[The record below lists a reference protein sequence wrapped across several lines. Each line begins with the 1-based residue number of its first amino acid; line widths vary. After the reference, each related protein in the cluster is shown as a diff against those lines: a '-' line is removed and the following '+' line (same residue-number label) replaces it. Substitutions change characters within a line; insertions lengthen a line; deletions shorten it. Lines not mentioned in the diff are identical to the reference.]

1 MTKKIEFKY
10 LHLCGMFYF
19 MLMILANVVIY
30 RMTEIDGV
38 KLSVGTLVIPFWYVA
53 GDIITE
59 VYGYKKMREII
70 WFSLICTG
78 LFSIF
83 VALLVNLPQ
92 TNILSNAQAYHEIFS
107 RMPRVFAG
115 MLIAILV
122 GTFLNSFLLSKWK
135 VLILGRFFWI
145 RSLGSSAIGQLFFT
159 FIAMVFDLF
168 HMMPWVTLMELI
180 LSAYIIKLVVTP
192 IAATPA
198 ALVAAL
204 LKKLEG
210 SDVYDHD
217 VDYNP
222 FKLNL

>member
-1 MTKKIEFKY
+1 MSAKTEFKY

-30 RMTEIDGV
+30 RMTNIGGV

-83 VALLVNLPQ
+83 AALLVDLPQ
-92 TNILSNAQAYHEIFS
+92 TNVLSNSSEYHEIFS

-115 MLIAILV
+115 MVLAILL

-135 VLILGRFFWI
+135 VLIAGRFFWA
-145 RSLGSSAIGQLFFT
+145 RSLGASAIGQFCFT
-159 FIAMVFDLF
+159 FIAMSFDLF
-168 HMMPWVTLMELI
+168 RVVPWVTLIELMI
-180 LSAYIIKLVVTP
+180 SAYIIKLIVTP
-192 IAATPA
+192 VAAVPA
-198 ALVAAL
+198 ALLASM
-204 LKKLEG
+204 LKRIEG
-210 SDVYDHD
+210 VDVYDYA
-217 VDYNP
+217 VDYSP
-222 FKLNL
+222 FRLN